1 MSGKVIIEVPD
12 GPPAHPFLSAAVR
25 AGDFIFVSGHAA
37 LLPNRPPSGSGAKW
51 MPGELIAGGIEAE
64 TRQTLENLKQALE
77 AAGSSLRDVVKVNT
91 FLRDVDRDFLAY
103 NRIYLEYFPTEPPA
117 RTSVG
122 AKIYGNI
129 LIEIECI
136 AYAPLARGPEAG

>member
-1 MSGKVIIEVPD
+1 M
-12 GPPAHPFLSAAVR
+12 GPPTPLPLRPVR
-25 AGDFIFVSGHAA
+25 AGDFMYVTGHAA
-37 LLPNRPPSGSGAKW
+37 PAPEPPPQRAGGSW
-51 MPGELIAGGIEAE
+51 LPGETIPGGIEAE

-103 NRIYLEYFPTEPPA
+103 NRIYLEYFPAEPPA

-122 AKIYGNI
+122 ARIYGNI

-136 AYAPLARGPEAG
+136 AYAPLQDPAG